1 MLIIATQE
9 DDDWLSKN
17 LLETIKHDKTHG
29 RMIENKFLLLMLLK
43 VFFKFRYFF
52 LLKAKLV
59 HSPFHRVYKTVTLN

>member
-43 VFFKFRYFF
+43 VFLNLDFF
-52 LLKAKLV
+52 
-59 HSPFHRVYKTVTLN
+59 Y

>member
-43 VFFKFRYFF
+43 VFFKFRFF
-52 LLKAKLV
+52 FTKGQTGAQSIPSGL
-59 HSPFHRVYKTVTLN
+59 

>member
-43 VFFKFRYFF
+43 VFFKFRFF
-52 LLKAKLV
+52 LLKAKLM
-59 HSPFHRVYKTVTLN
+59 HSPFHRVCKTVTLN

>member
-9 DDDWLSKN
+9 DDEWLSKN

-43 VFFKFRYFF
+43 VFF
-52 LLKAKLV
+52 LI
-59 HSPFHRVYKTVTLN
+59 